1 MAKKKQK
8 AFTMPDIDQ
17 YSLFTNLLSYY
28 EANKGKIKKKY
39 RRISKAYLD
48 FNEDGY
54 LREPQFKALE
64 IYVFLKE
71 YFENKKVFDI
81 FKELYDHDNMKIAA
95 RGQGG
100 TLFDDYYE
108 NEKEVF
114 EKYYEQL
121 QKQLEHLKR
130 NYPDYVFALTMGTGK
145 TILMATTIF
154 YEFILAKKFPKN
166 GLYAH
171 NALVFAP
178 DRTVLES
185 LREIITFDKSL
196 VIPTEYINFINTEV
210 KFHFLADTSTQL
222 NTLDGSDYNIII
234 TNQQKISLQEKS
246 KEASPVKKLLN
257 SDVIDVLDDLDDML
271 DLDNLVLI
279 DDKYLTK
286 NQRFEKLLRLDNL
299 AIYVDEAHH
308 TFGTSLEGS
317 MKKLKASI
325 DAISE
330 QTTVVGCYN
339 FTGTPYVKNKLIPE
353 VVYAYSLKDAIEK
366 KFLKNPIVKAYDNV
380 GEVDFVE
387 QVINDF
393 WSNYKEKRYE
403 GMLPKIAFFA
413 PSIDVLENDLKP
425 ALESVLESLNIDTR
439 KILVNVG
446 DPKLTTNDDIR
457 EFINLDTATSEK
469 QFILLVNKGQEGW
482 NCRSLFSTALYR
494 KPKSKIFVLQA
505 TMRCLRSVEPVQLDG
520 RIYLSSE
527 NEQILAAELEA
538 NFNMKLENFG
548 NNDTSDKHHLTLK
561 VKTPLEKIK
570 IKRVKRTYELKE
582 KILSKGGID
591 FGLESLDI
599 SRYLSSVVT
608 MDGLKNIGDHTYKE
622 DIQKRQIAYSLMMLV
637 SLCSAYIGK
646 PSLLIEELLENSTD
660 GIDQIL
666 VSVNKYNEVLY
677 DTIIPKL
684 FNHLWDLEEKQ
695 TSYEEEIA
703 LVNKPPEGQ
712 EGFKCITT
720 TLDKVVEEFD
730 FKEQP
735 TKSFHYNPYCF
746 DSNPEM
752 IFFKKAMRDEKEIDR
767 VFFTGQ
773 LTHGQSD
780 FYVSYIDP
788 ESHTVRKYYP
798 DFLVQKKDKSWVM
811 VEIKG
816 EDQLDNAV
824 VLAKKK
830 YAQDMAEHSSFSYLF
845 VPGQKAMDLSINS
858 ILKL

>member
-1 MAKKKQK
+1 MAKKSTK

-28 EANKGKIKKKY
+28 EENKGSIKRNYK
-39 RRISKAYLD
+39 RISKAYLD
-48 FNEDGY
+48 FNEDNF

-71 YFENKKVFDI
+71 FFNNKKVFEI
-81 FKELYDHDNMKIAA
+81 FKELYDHDNMKIAS
-95 RGQGG
+95 RGEAG

-108 NEKEVF
+108 NEKEIF
-114 EKYYEQL
+114 EAYYKEL
-121 QKQLEHLKR
+121 QKQLEDLKR

-154 YEFILAKKFPKN
+154 YEFILAKKFPKDKRF
-166 GLYAH
+166 AH

-178 DRTVLES
+178 DKTVLES

-196 VIPTEYINFINTEV
+196 VVPKEYINFINTEV

-222 NTLDGSDYNIII
+222 NTLDGSDYNIVI
-234 TNQQKISLQEKS
+234 TNQQKISLQEKA
-246 KEASPVKKLLN
+246 KEPSAVKKLLD
-257 SDVIDVLDDLDDML
+257 SDVLSVLDDLDDML
-271 DLDNLVLI
+271 DLDNVVLV

-286 NQRFEKLLRLDNL
+286 NQRFEKLLRLENL

-308 TFGTSLEGS
+308 TFGTSLQNE
-317 MKKLKASI
+317 MKKLKSSI
-325 DAISE
+325 DAIADA
-330 QTTVVGCYN
+330 TTVVGCYN
-339 FTGTPYVKNKLIPE
+339 FTGTPYVNNKLIPE
-353 VVYAYSLKDAIEK
+353 VVYAYSLKDAIDK

-380 GEVDFVE
+380 GESDFVE
-387 QVINDF
+387 QTIKDF
-393 WSNYKEKRYE
+393 WGNYKDKRYE
-403 GMLPKIAFFA
+403 NMLPKMAFFA

-425 ALESVLESLNIDTR
+425 AVESALDELGIDTN

-446 DPKLTTNDDIR
+446 DTKLTSNDDIR
-457 EFINLDTATSEK
+457 EFINLDTPASEK

-505 TMRCLRSVEPVQLDG
+505 TMRCLRSVEPAQLDG
-520 RIYLSSE
+520 RIYLSIE
-527 NEQILAAELEA
+527 NEQVLASELEA

-548 NNDTSDKHHLTLK
+548 KNDTSDKEQLTLK
-561 VKTPLEKIK
+561 VRKPIETLK
-570 IKRVKRTYELKE
+570 IKRVKRTYKLKE
-582 KILSKGGID
+582 KPLAKDGID
-591 FGLESLDI
+591 FELKKLDK
-599 SRYLSSVVT
+599 SSYQSSVIT

-622 DIQKRQIAYSLMMLV
+622 DIQKRQTKYSRMMLV

-646 PSLLIEELLENSTD
+646 PSLLIEELLENSVD
-660 GIDQIL
+660 GIEKIIETI
-666 VSVNKYNEVLY
+666 NEFNQVIY
-677 DTIIPKL
+677 DIVIPKL

-695 TSYEEEIA
+695 ETIPYEIPLINE
-703 LVNKPPEGQ
+703 PPEGQ

-720 TLDKVVEEFD
+720 SLDKVVDEYE
-730 FKEQP
+730 FKEKP
-735 TKSFHYNPYCF
+735 MKSFHYNPYCF

-752 IFFKKAMRDEKEIDR
+752 VFFRKAMRDEKEVDR
-767 VFFTGQ
+767 IFFTGQ

-798 DFLVQKKDKSWVM
+798 DFLLQKKDGSWVM

-816 EDQLDNAV
+816 ENKIEDKV
-824 VLAKKK
+824 VKAKKK
-830 YAQDMAEHSSFSYLF
+830 YAEDMATASSFSYLF
-845 VPGQKAMDLSINS
+845 IPGKKAIDLSINS

>member
-28 EANKGKIKKKY
+28 EVNKSKIKKRY

-71 YFENKKVFDI
+71 YFNNKKVFQI
-81 FKELYDHDNMKIAA
+81 FKELYDHDNMKIAS
-95 RGQGG
+95 RGQAG

-114 EKYYEQL
+114 EKYYAQL
-121 QKQLEHLKR
+121 QKQLEGLKR

-154 YEFILAKKFPKN
+154 YEFILAKKFPKDS
-166 GLYAH
+166 LYAH

-185 LREIITFDKSL
+185 LREIITFDKSK
-196 VIPTEYINFINTEV
+196 VIPKEYINFINTEV

-222 NTLDGSDYNIII
+222 NTLDGSDFNIII
-234 TNQQKISLQEKS
+234 TNQQKISLQEKAP
-246 KEASPVKKLLN
+246 ETSPAKKLLN
-257 SDVIDVLDDLDDML
+257 SDVTDILDDLDNML

-308 TFGTSLEGS
+308 TFGTTLDNS

-325 DAISE
+325 DAISK
-330 QTTVVGCYN
+330 QTTVIGCYN

-380 GEVDFVE
+380 GEADFVE
-387 QVINDF
+387 QVVTDF
-393 WSNYKEKRYE
+393 WSNYKDKKYE
-403 GMLPKIAFFA
+403 DMLPKIAFFA

-425 ALESVLESLNIDTR
+425 ALESVLEELNIDTQ

-446 DPKLTTNDDIR
+446 DPKLTSNDDIR
-457 EFINLDTATSEK
+457 EFINLDTPASEK

-527 NEQILAAELEA
+527 NEQILASELEA

-548 NNDTSDKHHLTLK
+548 NSDAGDKHYRTLK
-561 VKTPLEKIK
+561 VRKPLEKIK

-582 KILSKGGID
+582 KTLSKDGID
-591 FGLESLDI
+591 FGLETLDT
-599 SRYLSSVVT
+599 SRYLSTVVT
-608 MDGLKNIGDHTYKE
+608 MDGVENIGDHTYKE
-622 DIQKRQIAYSLMMLV
+622 DIKKKQTSYSSIMLV

-646 PSLLIEELLENSTD
+646 PSLLVEELLENSLD
-660 GIDQIL
+660 GIEL
-666 VSVNKYNEVLY
+666 VLESVNEYNEILY
-677 DTIIPKL
+677 DVIIPKL
-684 FNHLWDLEEKQ
+684 FAHLWDLEEKQ
-695 TSYEEEIA
+695 TSYEEEIT
-703 LVNKPPEGQ
+703 LVNEPPEGKD
-712 EGFKCITT
+712 GFKCVTT

-730 FKEQP
+730 FKEKP
-735 TKSFHYNPYCF
+735 IKSFHYSPYCF

-752 IFFKKAMRDEKEIDR
+752 TFFKKAMRDEAEIDR

-798 DFLVQKKDKSWVM
+798 DFLVQKTDNSWVI

-830 YAQDMAEHSSFSYLF
+830 YAQDMAEHSSFSYL
-845 VPGQKAMDLSINS
+845 VTIQHPTTKNG
-858 ILKL
+858 ILIA